1 VVTLHRTSTAIHDLL
16 FMIHAWPWLVLA
28 LLGAYHGLN
37 PAMGWLF
44 AMAIGL
50 QEKSRAA
57 IGRALVPIAIGH
69 AAAIA
74 LAILVL
80 RSMQDVFPLR
90 TLKLIVAGIL
100 FFLGLY
106 RIFRANHPRGA
117 GMRVGAKDLFVWSFL
132 MASAHG
138 AGLMLV
144 PVLLAQ
150 PVAGIT
156 HHMTSGLPASSVYLS
171 ASAIALAVFIHTVSL
186 LLVAGILAFF
196 FYETYQKFGLSL
208 LKRTWLNFDLMWAI
222 ALIIAGLIAL
232 LM

>member
-1 VVTLHRTSTAIHDLL
+1 MSP
-16 FMIHAWPWLVLA
+16 AWPWIVLA

-50 QEKSRAA
+50 QEKSRSA
-57 IGRALVPIAIGH
+57 IVGALLPIALGH

-74 LAILVL
+74 LAILAL
-80 RSMQDVFPLR
+80 RSIQDVFPLR
-90 TLKLIVAGIL
+90 TLKLIVATVLFIL
-100 FFLGLY
+100 GAF
-106 RIFRANHPRGA
+106 RIFRARHPRGA

-150 PVAGIT
+150 PMAGMTHARMNAMSATNAHLSVATI
-156 HHMTSGLPASSVYLS
+156 V
-171 ASAIALAVFIHTVSL
+171 LAVLIHTSSL
-186 LLVAGILAFF
+186 LLVAGILAIF
-196 FYETYQKFGLSL
+196 FYEAYERLGLSL
-208 LKRTWLNFDLMWAI
+208 LKRAWLNFDLLWAI
-222 ALIIAGLIAL
+222 ALIVAGFITLVL
-232 LM
+232 